1 MDDDE
6 TFNDFCG
13 KLNDILNTYFN
24 LGEKLNGSKFVR
36 NFFRSLLERFQLEV
50 IIIEENKDVNK
61 LKLDKS
67 VGNLKIYDAN
77 HHKKLSL
84 RE

>member
-24 LGEKLNGSKFVR
+24 LAEKMNGSKFVR
-36 NFFRSLLERFQLEV
+36 NFFRSLLERFQPE
-50 IIIEENKDVNK
+50 ITIIEENKDVNK

-67 VGNLKIYDAN
+67 VGNLKIYELN